1 MRKIGMGAVFFVSAF
16 LLACGGGGSEADGAA
31 GTTDNVVP
39 TVLRAEGLYAGTLSN
54 GELMQ
59 SLILETGEIFMMHG
73 DFKTL
78 NGQEMLQGPGTDDN
92 GSYSSTDTRDYDPD
106 NTRPFFPAPIS
117 ALYDGA
123 GRLFGSIGEQGQT
136 ISFSGLRP
144 ARSAYD
150 YNQPASLDQVS
161 GAWGDSLLRI
171 TIGITGDIQLSSR
184 QCDGKGTIKP
194 RASGKNV
201 FDIEWTFGAI
211 PACPFY
217 GQAVKSIAFVQAFNQ
232 NPTERGQS
240 IIIMGVNDSRTAG
253 KGWYL
258 TR

>member
-1 MRKIGMGAVFFVSAF
+1 MRKVGVGAIFFASAF
-16 LLACGGGGSEADGAA
+16 LGACGGGGSDAERVA
-31 GTTDNVVP
+31 GTAADVLP
-39 TVLRAEGLYAGTLSN
+39 TVLRAEGLYTGTLSN

-59 SLILETGEIFMMHG
+59 SLILETGDIFLMHG

-78 NGQEMLQGPGTDDN
+78 NGQEMLQGPGRADN

-117 ALYDGA
+117 AAYDSA
-123 GRLFGSIGEQGQT
+123 GRFSGSIVEQGQT
-136 ISFSGLRP
+136 IGFSGLRP
-144 ARSAYD
+144 AQSAYD
-150 YNQPASLDQVS
+150 YDQPASLDKVL
-161 GAWGDSLLRI
+161 GAWGDALLRI
-171 TIGITGDIQLSSR
+171 TIGIAGDIQLSSR

-217 GQAVKSIAFVQAFNQ
+217 GQTVKSIAFVQAFNQ
-232 NPTERGQS
+232 YPTERGQN